1 MAARPSRLSMA
12 FSAMEYAAYRRFAAS
27 LLLTSLGVQLLQA
40 AILWQVYLLTGSALA
55 LGLTGLARAGPHIA
69 LSLIGGVTAD
79 RVNRV
84 RLIQTGQVANGILVS
99 VLALLTLTGRVEVW
113 HLYAV

>member
-1 MAARPSRLSMA
+1 
-12 FSAMEYAAYRRFAAS
+12 MEYGAYRRFALS

-69 LSLIGGVTAD
+69 RGHRVGDIHERRARAAAEQDAFDLGDVRIGAAE
-79 RVNRV
+79 V
-84 RLIQTGQVANGILVS
+84 RQQRDERHAP
-99 VLALLTLTGRVEVW
+99 R
-113 HLYAV
+113 

>member
-1 MAARPSRLSMA
+1 MARGESRLAVA
-12 FSAMEYAAYRRFAAS
+12 FSAMQYGAYRRFALS

-69 LSLIGGVTAD
+69 LSLVGGVTPTAS
-79 RVNRV
+79 
-84 RLIQTGQVANGILVS
+84 TAC
-99 VLALLTLTGRVEVW
+99 A
-113 HLYAV
+113 